1 MSRSLV
7 KRRRYNNI
15 KKTEQVISVSQH
27 LKTKGLCQKKANFL
41 SMKLSFF
48 VTKSGYGRK
57 NNDTSGPFYTTLTR
71 RPYLTLAKE
80 DFSKKKISQ
89 FI

>member
-1 MSRSLV
+1 MPKESKFFEHEIV
-7 KRRRYNNI
+7 
-15 KKTEQVISVSQH
+15 
-27 LKTKGLCQKKANFL
+27 
-41 SMKLSFF
+41 FF